1 MLVAN
6 QLGHKVSGAGG
17 STCGSHMKPLNKDY
31 RKEEEKKKEEKKGE
45 KQEKQSVN
53 EDEVPDNK
61 LGELIRKLKV
71 ILSGKGLASEDV
83 DIERVKQVME
93 EYESNEEEWGK
104 YALHDQSR
112 PYTRNGVVD
121 INGNANLLI
130 LVWSPKR
137 ASAIH
142 DHANAHCC
150 MKILKGSLQE
160 SLYDIPKEE
169 GHHLDPKKE
178 TVMHRGEV
186 GYISDSIGLHK
197 ISNPLPDQYSVSLH
211 LYTPPYA
218 SMYGCSMYEANNGRK
233 HHVDMSKYYS
243 WQGKLVNTKNSSL
256 C

>member
-1 MLVAN
+1 
-6 QLGHKVSGAGG
+6 
-17 STCGSHMKPLNKDY
+17 MKPLNRDY
-31 RKEEEKKKEEKKGE
+31 RKEEEKEENADKRVERDNDRKQDGE
-45 KQEKQSVN
+45 

-61 LGELIRKLKV
+61 LGELIHKLKG

-130 LVWSPKR
+130 LVWSPTR
-137 ASAIH
+137 SSAIH

-160 SLYDIPKEE
+160 SLYDVPTEE

-178 TVMHRGEV
+178 R
-186 GYISDSIGLHK
+186 
-197 ISNPLPDQYSVSLH
+197 LH
-211 LYTPPYA
+211 LGCYRTSQDLQPTSRPVFGVVTLVYA
-218 SMYGCSMYEANNGRK
+218 SIC
-233 HHVDMSKYYS
+233 VDVRM
-243 WQGKLVNTKNSSL
+243 LDV
-256 C
+256 